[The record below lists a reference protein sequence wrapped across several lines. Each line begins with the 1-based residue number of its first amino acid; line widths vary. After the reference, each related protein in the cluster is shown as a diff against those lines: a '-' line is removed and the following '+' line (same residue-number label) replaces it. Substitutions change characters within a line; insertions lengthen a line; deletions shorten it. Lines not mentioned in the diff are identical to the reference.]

1 MFADPTAQ
9 RRLLDVAELDSKL
22 LHLRHQAGH
31 LPENE
36 KLSQLQ
42 VTRLELSE
50 QITAT
55 KTRQDDAQRLLDRAE
70 ADLAPVKAR
79 LVRDEKRVDDGLV
92 IEQRAMASLE
102 AEIEHLKGRID
113 DLEEAEL
120 EAMQQVE
127 DEGHGHEE
135 LVGRRTEIE
144 NQMRTLLSQ
153 REDTRAK
160 LTRQNEELTRRRS
173 SAAGGLPEDLLADY
187 ERIHAR
193 SGSTGAAEMRA
204 RRCGGCGLEID
215 VAELRRFAAAP
226 ATEVLHC
233 EECGRILVRTE
244 KSGLA

>member
-9 RRLLDVAELDSKL
+9 RQLLDLAALDSKL

-42 VTRLELSE
+42 VTRLQLSE
-50 QITAT
+50 KITAT
-55 KTRQDDAQRLLDRAE
+55 KTRRDDAQRELDRTE

-79 LVRDEKRVDDGLV
+79 LARDEKRADDGV
-92 IEQRAMASLE
+92 VTEQRAMASLT

-120 EAMQQVE
+120 EIMQRVE
-127 DEGHGHEE
+127 DEGHSHDE
-135 LVGRRTEIE
+135 LLARRTEIE
-144 NQMRTLLSQ
+144 NQMRSLLSQ
-153 REDTRAK
+153 REDTKARMS
-160 LTRQNEELTRRRS
+160 RQNEEITRQRAG
-173 SAAGGLPEDLLADY
+173 AAAALPAALLADY
-187 ERIHAR
+187 ERIQAR
-193 SGSTGAAEMRA
+193 SGSTGAAELKA

-215 VAELRRFAAAP
+215 VAELRRFASAP
-226 ATEVLHC
+226 ADEVLHC

-244 KSGLA
+244 KSGLS